1 MVVLRGANR
10 KTNFSV
16 APAAL
21 LLQTLTMPDFS
32 PAATEVAELSFRTGS
47 PTHLV
52 VLAACAVLVAGFV
65 FLIRRVRSIGDGEL
79 RHRNLHRIR
88 LFVGFGCLA
97 VWLLNSF
104 FWTVFAPFRWE
115 QSLPLHFCNLANL
128 IGAVAVLRKGGRLFK
143 SVLYF
148 WATTLCIWAF
158 LTPVLGSGPDGPEF
172 WIFWLYHLFIP
183 LAVLE
188 TFLVQRFRPAFR
200 DLRNAILFT
209 LAFTLSLAVINR
221 IFGWNYGFVG
231 PSTPENP
238 TLLDVLGPY
247 PIRILWMILIA
258 SALFFLVWLPWRR
271 STAATSA

>member
-1 MVVLRGANR
+1 M
-10 KTNFSV
+10 
-16 APAAL
+16 L
-21 LLQTLTMPDFS
+21 LSFL
-32 PAATEVAELSFRTGS
+32 AATESAELPFRTGS
-47 PTHLV
+47 PTHLLALAVCAAV
-52 VLAACAVLVAGFV
+52 VLGFV
-65 FLIRRVRSIGDGEL
+65 GLVRHYRALPDESE
-79 RHRNLHRIR
+79 RHQKLHRLR
-88 LFVGFGCLA
+88 LFVGVGCLG
-97 VWLLNSF
+97 VWMLNTV
-104 FWTVFAPFRWE
+104 FWTVLAPFCWE

-128 IGAVAVLRKGGRLFK
+128 LGAIAVLRKGGRLFK

-172 WIFWLYHLFIP
+172 WIFWVYHLFIP

-188 TFLVQRFRPAFR
+188 TFLVQRFRPGFR

-209 LAFTLSLAVINR
+209 LGFTLSLAVIDR

-258 SALFFLVWLPWRR
+258 SALFFLVWLPWRK
-271 STAATSA
+271 SSAATST